1 MKFSIMS
8 LPTAPGR
15 LAVSSLL
22 VLLLQLTA
30 CQMALSSWYQP
41 LEDLERGL
49 QNYGRL
55 SVLNTRLVTP
65 RSSSLQVCKLP
76 MAS

>member
-1 MKFSIMS
+1 MS
-8 LPTAPGR
+8 LPTPPGR
-15 LAVSSLL
+15 RAVSSLL

-30 CQMALSSWYQP
+30 FQMALSSWYQP
-41 LEDLERGL
+41 LEVLERGL
-49 QNYGRL
+49 QDYGRL

-65 RSSSLQVCKLP
+65 RSRSLQVRTPVCKLP